1 MYVYKGRIFM
11 VLEISYYLGPKS
23 LDPGN
28 TFIENQHLSESDT
41 STVQFGKDFEVL
53 ALVFASGFCYH

>member
-1 MYVYKGRIFM
+1 M

-28 TFIENQHLSESDT
+28 TFTENQHLSESDT
-41 STVQFGKDFEVL
+41 STQYPVQFGKDFEVL
-53 ALVFASGFCYH
+53 ASIFASGFCYH